1 MKISPKI
8 SYFQSVAGNI
18 ATASPI
24 SDLNPIWMAA
34 NAKVNPRQKRWMS
47 LARYYRNMKDTS
59 PSRDNLDKAFFLNTT
74 FSRYIKGLGLIKTF
88 KRTLGYSGI
97 GRARSTTSFHWWKVL
112 HWIQKDNHRARWDHS
127 GCLCPFDWK
136 SRQAFISFSRT
147 WF

>member
-8 SYFQSVAGNI
+8 NYFQSVAGNI

-34 NAKVNPRQKRWMS
+34 NAKVNPRQKRLMS
-47 LARYYRNMKDTS
+47 LARYYRNVKDTS

-88 KRTLGYSGI
+88 KRALGYSGI
-97 GRARSTTSFHWWKVL
+97 GRARSTTSFH
-112 HWIQKDNHRARWDHS
+112 
-127 GCLCPFDWK
+127 
-136 SRQAFISFSRT
+136 
-147 WF
+147 